1 MPRDLIRVGWP
12 RKRARPNERWSP
24 ERCTKYHFIYCKE
37 DDAPE
42 DLSALMEGGAVPREE
57 LDVAYDSSGEA
68 HRLANKV
75 APNLT
80 RTLLKQAEEAIRGA
94 PVATN
99 KATQDVEG
107 DSNDLSVDLP

>member
-1 MPRDLIRVGWP
+1 MQNSTP
-12 RKRARPNERWSP
+12 PNSTSFNRGG
-24 ERCTKYHFIYCKE
+24 
-37 DDAPE
+37 DALPQE
-42 DLSALMEGGAVPREE
+42 N

-75 APNLT
+75 APTLT

-99 KATQDVEG
+99 KATQDAEG
-107 DSNDLSVDLP
+107 ETDDLSVGELP

>member
-1 MPRDLIRVGWP
+1 M
-12 RKRARPNERWSP
+12 AR
-24 ERCTKYHFIYCKE
+24 KE

-42 DLSALMEGGAVPREE
+42 DLSALMEGGAVPRKE
-57 LDVAYDSSGEA
+57 LNVAYDSSGEA

-80 RTLLKQAEEAIRGA
+80 RTLLKRAEEAIRGA

-107 DSNDLSVDLP
+107 ETDDLSVGELP